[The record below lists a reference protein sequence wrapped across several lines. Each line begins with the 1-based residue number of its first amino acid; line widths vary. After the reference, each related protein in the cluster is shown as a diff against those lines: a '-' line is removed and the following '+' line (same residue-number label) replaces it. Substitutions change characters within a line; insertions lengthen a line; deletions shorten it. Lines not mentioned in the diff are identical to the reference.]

1 MTAIS
6 VKNKVKRQSQFSI
19 FWGRMRRNKNA
30 MFGLTVFAILVLMI
44 ILVPVFSPYDYAKMD
59 LSAMNQG
66 PTLQHPFGADDLGRD
81 LFTRCFY
88 GGRYSLSIALVA
100 VLFSTT
106 VGTIIGAVTG
116 FFGGKLDAIVM
127 RLLDVIQ
134 AIPATLLTIIISAA
148 LGTGVDKTIIAISV
162 GHIPGTVRLLR
173 GSIMRTREEQYLEAA
188 EAFGCS
194 TFPRIWKYAVPNSM
208 SPLIVSS
215 TMGVARTIL
224 ELAALSYIGL
234 GVQPPTPEW
243 GAMLSSARGYLRDY
257 PHMLVFPGLMIG
269 ISVLCLNM
277 FGDGLRDALDPKL
290 KD

>member
-1 MTAIS
+1 MTVLSADR
-6 VKNKVKRQSQFSI
+6 KVKRQSRFSI

-30 MFGLTVFAILVLMI
+30 MFGLTVFALLVLLI

-59 LSAMNQG
+59 LMSMNAR
-66 PTLQHPFGADDLGRD
+66 PSLNHPFGCDDLGRD

-88 GGRYSLSIALVA
+88 GGRYSLSIAIVA
-100 VLFSTT
+100 VLFSTS
-106 VGTIIGAVTG
+106 VGTFIGAMTG

-188 EAFGCS
+188 EAIGCS
-194 TFPRIWKYAVPNSM
+194 TFRRIWKYAVPNSM